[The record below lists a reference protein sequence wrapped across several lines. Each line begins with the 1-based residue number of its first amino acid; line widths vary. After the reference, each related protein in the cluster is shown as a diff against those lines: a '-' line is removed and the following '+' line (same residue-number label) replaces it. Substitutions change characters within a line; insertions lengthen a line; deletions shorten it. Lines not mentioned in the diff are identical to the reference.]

1 MTERLTYTYK
11 AKEIGF
17 HALGH
22 LISWLRSP
30 SRPHQIQETFCSLH
44 IIKIAPVAQGQFSKE
59 ILQTVVPEGKPL
71 VRPRD
76 SGEPEQTTDIINYS
90 PPLWTHMDLLTLNFY
105 HHDIL
110 RMLLSQ
116 HF

>member
-1 MTERLTYTYK
+1 MAKVSIK
-11 AKEIGF
+11 ATSNPRDF
-17 HALGH
+17 LFSAHV
-22 LISWLRSP
+22 
-30 SRPHQIQETFCSLH
+30 
-44 IIKIAPVAQGQFSKE
+44 IKIAPVAQGQFSKE

-90 PPLWTHMDLLTLNFY
+90 SPLWTHMDLLTLNLY

>member
-1 MTERLTYTYK
+1 MAKVSIK
-11 AKEIGF
+11 ATSNPRDF
-17 HALGH
+17 LFSAHV
-22 LISWLRSP
+22 
-30 SRPHQIQETFCSLH
+30 
-44 IIKIAPVAQGQFSKE
+44 IKIAPVAQGQFSKE

-71 VRPRD
+71 VCPRD